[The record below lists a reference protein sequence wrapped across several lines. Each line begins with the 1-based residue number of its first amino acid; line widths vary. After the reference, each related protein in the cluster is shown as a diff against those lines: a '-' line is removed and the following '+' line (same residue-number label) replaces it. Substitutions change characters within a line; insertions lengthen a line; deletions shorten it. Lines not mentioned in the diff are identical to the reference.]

1 MTKSVDAVVADALQ
15 LTAEERAR
23 VADKLLAS
31 LSEDPDSEQAW
42 STEVERRLSEIES
55 GRARLVP
62 AADAIA
68 RARAALK

>member
-15 LTAEERAR
+15 LNAEERAR

-42 STEVERRLSEIES
+42 ATEVERRLSEIES

>member
-1 MTKSVDAVVADALQ
+1 MAKSVDAVVADALQ

-31 LSEDPDSEQAW
+31 LSEDPDIEQAW
-42 STEVERRLSEIES
+42 ATEVERRLAEIES

-62 AADAIA
+62 AADAVA